1 MTLKMSAESWK
12 LENDL
17 CRCCH
22 SEGTHKNLSE
32 PCLEGEEEIYST
44 MLQETLDIRIAPVS
58 GPLGTVTYTIC
69 EVCIMRLQD
78 AWSFKQQVLQC
89 ETRFNDLYTR
99 NVIKMEPD
107 SVIINVK
114 EEAIDSDNEGFKEE
128 RLANDSDEDFSMAF
142 DDGNKS
148 DESDMGIQE
157 ETKKGK
163 PKPKAKP
170 KAKAPRAAA
179 KKKPVA
185 RSVKAD
191 AASSETQSEPK
202 EKKDA
207 TLTPEDLSEFTVVEE
222 GTQKTYHCNKCDKIA
237 TTPASMKNHIR
248 YLHLN
253 SISDTEKT
261 TMCRVPEEVPKKC
274 LTSQK
279 VRNSLV
285 DEYVAQTVT
294 GGKFTCKACELAYSR
309 LSDLRYHV
317 IRSHLKQKFI
327 RCPHCPETFMYHSQ
341 RKEHISST
349 HSKEKPDK
357 FVCANCDRQFKRKN
371 TLAEHMMDVHIEKKC
386 RHCNLRFVRKKYL
399 FHLNEK
405 HGVSMPTCGV
415 CGLRTLMQ
423 SSLVRHQRNVHLN
436 EKNKKCQL
444 CSKMF
449 YTQSNLQDHMITHQ
463 QNRIFRCD
471 VCAKAFARRGCLK
484 THCRIHTG
492 EKPFSCS
499 FCAVSFVQRA
509 SLRFHI
515 RSHHSGSIQSNKQ
528 RK

>member
-1 MTLKMSAESWK
+1 MNSWK
-12 LENDL
+12 LTIYLETSNSIHFSLLLQFEKCSVPTVFPQVWVATHWWVAGRFWVGPETWTFWVDD
-17 CRCCH
+17 CRTR
-22 SEGTHKNLSE
+22 SIVILLVRSSSWNN
-32 PCLEGEEEIYST
+32 
-44 MLQETLDIRIAPVS
+44 MDIPRIP
-58 GPLGTVTYTIC
+58 
-69 EVCIMRLQD
+69 
-78 AWSFKQQVLQC
+78 
-89 ETRFNDLYTR
+89 
-99 NVIKMEPD
+99 
-107 SVIINVK
+107 
-114 EEAIDSDNEGFKEE
+114 GFA
-128 RLANDSDEDFSMAF
+128 RIHTGD
-142 DDGNKS
+142 
-148 DESDMGIQE
+148 
-157 ETKKGK
+157 
-163 PKPKAKP
+163 
-170 KAKAPRAAA
+170 
-179 KKKPVA
+179 KKKVC
-185 RSVKAD
+185 S
-191 AASSETQSEPK
+191 
-202 EKKDA
+202 
-207 TLTPEDLSEFTVVEE
+207 
-222 GTQKTYHCNKCDKIA
+222 
-237 TTPASMKNHIR
+237 
-248 YLHLN
+248 
-253 SISDTEKT
+253 SISDTEKG

-274 LTSQK
+274 VTSQK
-279 VRNSLV
+279 VRKYNRNEIPST
-285 DEYVAQTVT
+285 TVT

-357 FVCANCDRQFKRKN
+357 FACAHCDRQFKRKN

-449 YTQSNLQDHMITHQ
+449 YTQSNLQDHMITHK
-463 QNRIFRCD
+463 QNKIFRCD
-471 VCAKAFARRGCLK
+471 VCAKTFARRECLK

-509 SLRFHI
+509 RLRFHI
-515 RSHHSGSIQSNKQ
+515 RSHHSGSIQSNK
-528 RK
+528 